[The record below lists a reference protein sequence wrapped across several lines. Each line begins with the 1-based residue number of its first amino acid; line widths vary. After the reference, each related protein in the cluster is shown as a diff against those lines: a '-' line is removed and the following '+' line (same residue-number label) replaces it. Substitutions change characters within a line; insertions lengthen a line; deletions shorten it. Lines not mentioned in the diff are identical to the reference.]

1 MDPKRGH
8 LSIRQDYNRIGNYT
22 FSARETLGITPDTND
37 RGASAGDIKPDPVG
51 LEINRFAAHPMSSIE
66 ETPHYVPA
74 LTSLESAAQYSC
86 HEQSGLETPKTWDL
100 PERIDAW
107 EHVSGLEPPW
117 PGFVHSSGSETMIA
131 YLEPSS
137 DTVCRLPEMPKIK
150 SPESISMRT
159 YGSHNNDLRGS
170 VLDPP
175 RITLDRKFQ
184 NGKASH
190 NRLSFC
196 SFPHTTSNTA
206 STAPLSGMG
215 VPQSKSKSEWYPTY
229 ERPRQAWSCEAKS
242 DDEEDTSSEG
252 SNASS
257 KLIPHTRRGAR
268 DTPVFACPFWKMD
281 PIRHMDCLTRRLTRI
296 RDVKQH
302 LQRKHYQGTFRC
314 PICWKQFTILTDRDE
329 HARLQ
334 SCKKLSLPRTGQHD
348 FVSQEA
354 QRLLK
359 HRISRSATPEKQWYA
374 VWDILFLHKPRPSS
388 PYLGAMLEEASGMIR
403 GFWQR
408 ECTEIVRRV
417 LETRPEHAACDRT
430 GLNHLLLKLIDEI
443 QLSFDQELHQ
453 AISAKRAPSNSNNH
467 IELTATHCEGLEL
480 GVAPIDITPLPLS
493 RGGRYDTQMQP
504 NDGKF
509 LLKSPAYGL
518 DHLAGSD
525 EVGEASG
532 FNHWDV
538 NSANPPDYIT
548 APYLNTNSYD
558 ERSRIS
564 PSSVIE
570 YSIVD
575 MLCSR
580 RDFPWS
586 LDDSGANIYSSR

>member
-1 MDPKRGH
+1 MDPQQDH
-8 LSIRQDYNRIGNYT
+8 LNIRQEYNRIGNYT
-22 FSARETLGITPDTND
+22 LSARETLGVTPDMDD
-37 RGASAGDIKPDPVG
+37 RGASSSDIIPDPVG
-51 LEINRFAAHPMSSIE
+51 LEINRFAAHHMSSIE
-66 ETPHYVPA
+66 ETPRYVPELA
-74 LTSLESAAQYSC
+74 ALESAAPYSC
-86 HEQSGLETPKTWDL
+86 HEQSGLEIPKTWGL
-100 PERIDAW
+100 LERIDAC
-107 EHVSGLEPPW
+107 EHVSCLEPSW
-117 PGFVHSSGSETMIA
+117 SGFVDSLGSETMTA

-137 DTVCRLPEMPKIK
+137 DTVCPLSEMSKIK
-150 SPESISMRT
+150 SLDRISMRT
-159 YGSHNNDLRGS
+159 YSSHTNDRGS

-175 RITLDRKFQ
+175 RITLERKVQ
-184 NGKASH
+184 NKGKASR
-190 NRLSFC
+190 NKLC
-196 SFPHTTSNTA
+196 LYSFPHTPLNTA

-215 VPQSKSKSEWYPTY
+215 VPQSKPKSEWYPPY
-229 ERPRQAWSCEAKS
+229 ERPRQASSWAKS

-359 HRISRSATPEKQWYA
+359 HRISRSATPENQWYA
-374 VWDILFLHKPRPSS
+374 VWDILFLHKPRPNS

-403 GFWQR
+403 GFWKR
-408 ECTEIVRRV
+408 ESTEIVRRV
-417 LETRPEHAACDRT
+417 LETRLEHTGCDRT
-430 GLNHLLLKLIDEI
+430 SLHHLLLKLIDEI

-453 AISAKRAPSNSNNH
+453 AISDKRAPSNSNSH
-467 IELTATHCEGLEL
+467 MELTATDCDDLEL
-480 GVAPIDITPLPLS
+480 GVAPTDITPLPLS

-504 NDGKF
+504 NDGKL

-518 DHLAGSD
+518 GHLAGGD
-525 EVGEASG
+525 EIGEASG
-532 FNHWDV
+532 FNPWGV

-548 APYLNTNSYD
+548 TLYLNTNSYD

-564 PSSVIE
+564 PGSFIE
-570 YSIVD
+570 YSNVD

-580 RDFPWS
+580 QNFPWS
-586 LDDSGANIYSSR
+586 LDDSEADIYCSR